1 MMMSGCKKE
10 VEQTPISIKVD
21 EESILK
27 TSNLISED
35 LLSQN
40 KDIVDKLSNSFKEKM
55 PANTLLKMFSDYTSG
70 LEFIKKADT
79 FVVNKSCAYNYLEYK
94 EKTVKVYMCFDDQL
108 KVKSMIMNELK
119 VLPALNDNDVLKEQ
133 AVLVGNTPQLNGILT
148 LPKGVEKPM
157 VVVMVQASGPS
168 NLNEQINENKP
179 FEDIAY
185 GLAKQGI
192 ASLRFDKRSYA
203 FPESINL
210 EYATVSDEYF
220 YDVSSAIHMLEK
232 YPVDPFKIYLLGHSL
247 AGSLAFSIVDQ
258 HPELKGAIVMAGSP
272 RNLVDI
278 IYDQAEASLKLQSN
292 MDEDTLNKSLQTY
305 KEAIESIKALTDE
318 SEHSIILNVNSE
330 YWNSLNKN
338 SFENYKEINRKFLII
353 QGEKDGQVYFEKDY
367 NIFKETLGKNKKVT
381 LKSYPDLNHL
391 FMVTNENPLDYSIKS
406 NVSNE
411 VIEDIA
417 KWMNGEDILKVKKK

>member
-1 MMMSGCKKE
+1 MLFRS
-10 VEQTPISIKVD
+10 
-21 EESILK
+21 
-27 TSNLISED
+27 
-35 LLSQN
+35 
-40 KDIVDKLSNSFKEKM
+40 
-55 PANTLLKMFSDYTSG
+55 
-70 LEFIKKADT
+70 
-79 FVVNKSCAYNYLEYK
+79 
-94 EKTVKVYMCFDDQL
+94 
-108 KVKSMIMNELK
+108 
-119 VLPALNDNDVLKEQ
+119 
-133 AVLVGNTPQLNGILT
+133 TPQLNGILT

-157 VVVMVQASGPS
+157 VVVMVQGSGPS

-203 FPESINL
+203 FPESMNL

-278 IYDQAEASLKLQSN
+278 IYDQAEASLKLQFN

>member
-192 ASLRFDKRSYA
+192 ASLRFDKR
-203 FPESINL
+203 
-210 EYATVSDEYF
+210 V
-220 YDVSSAIHMLEK
+220 ML
-232 YPVDPFKIYLLGHSL
+232 FQSLL
-247 AGSLAFSIVDQ
+247 I
-258 HPELKGAIVMAGSP
+258 
-272 RNLVDI
+272 
-278 IYDQAEASLKLQSN
+278 
-292 MDEDTLNKSLQTY
+292 
-305 KEAIESIKALTDE
+305 
-318 SEHSIILNVNSE
+318 
-330 YWNSLNKN
+330 
-338 SFENYKEINRKFLII
+338 
-353 QGEKDGQVYFEKDY
+353 
-367 NIFKETLGKNKKVT
+367 
-381 LKSYPDLNHL
+381 
-391 FMVTNENPLDYSIKS
+391 
-406 NVSNE
+406 
-411 VIEDIA
+411 
-417 KWMNGEDILKVKKK
+417 

>member
-1 MMMSGCKKE
+1 
-10 VEQTPISIKVD
+10 
-21 EESILK
+21 
-27 TSNLISED
+27 
-35 LLSQN
+35 
-40 KDIVDKLSNSFKEKM
+40 
-55 PANTLLKMFSDYTSG
+55 
-70 LEFIKKADT
+70 
-79 FVVNKSCAYNYLEYK
+79 
-94 EKTVKVYMCFDDQL
+94 
-108 KVKSMIMNELK
+108 
-119 VLPALNDNDVLKEQ
+119 
-133 AVLVGNTPQLNGILT
+133 
-148 LPKGVEKPM
+148 
-157 VVVMVQASGPS
+157 
-168 NLNEQINENKP
+168 
-179 FEDIAY
+179 
-185 GLAKQGI
+185 
-192 ASLRFDKRSYA
+192 
-203 FPESINL
+203 
-210 EYATVSDEYF
+210 
-220 YDVSSAIHMLEK
+220 MLEK

-278 IYDQAEASLKLQSN
+278 IYDQAEASLKLQFN

-305 KEAIESIKALTDE
+305 KDAIESIKALTDE

-391 FMVTNENPLDYSIKS
+391 FMVSNESPLDYSIKS
-406 NVSNE
+406 NVSSE